1 MKRLVVSFVL
11 FLGLA
16 FCPNAAHAQ
25 SVMTSTAT
33 NFAATCQSGSAIFL
47 GLRTWDA
54 CLEHSSG
61 GAPKITALS
70 DIWLIVLVL
79 IEDAIVLGAYIAA
92 GFVIWGGIQF
102 IKSQGDPGQI
112 NQSKQTIFNA
122 LMGLALAL
130 ASVAIVNFIAGS
142 F

>member
-1 MKRLVVSFVL
+1 MERSVMGFML
-11 FLGLA
+11 FLGLTI
-16 FCPNAAHAQ
+16 CPSVAHAQ
-25 SVMTSTAT
+25 SVVMSTAT

-61 GAPKITALS
+61 GAPAITALS
-70 DIWLIVLVL
+70 DIWLIALVL
-79 IEDAIVLGAYIAA
+79 IEDAIILGAYIAA

-102 IKSQGDPGQI
+102 IKSQGDPSQI

-122 LMGLALAL
+122 LIGLSLALV
-130 ASVAIVNFIAGS
+130 SVAIVNFIAGT